1 MQLKISRMAVRPG
14 SNYDEPLEKKRT
26 AVAWPRGLL
35 IRTET
40 MSLTD
45 FVEPLGARIL
55 IRKDDARQ
63 TTKGGI
69 VLPDQA
75 EIPTITGRVVEISAQ
90 IAHDQDFPIRK
101 YDKVLF
107 HPKNAIPVDLESD
120 NVLFVVDIDDV
131 VAVFRRATDSLVNEE
146 SVDLSEDTDGDD
158 LDV

>member
-1 MQLKISRMAVRPG
+1 
-14 SNYDEPLEKKRT
+14 
-26 AVAWPRGLL
+26 
-35 IRTET
+35 

-158 LDV
+158 LE

>member
-1 MQLKISRMAVRPG
+1 
-14 SNYDEPLEKKRT
+14 
-26 AVAWPRGLL
+26 
-35 IRTET
+35 
-40 MSLTD
+40 MSLSD

-55 IRKDDARQ
+55 IRKDGARQ

-90 IAHDQDFPIRK
+90 IAHDPDFPIRK

-107 HPKNAIPVDLESD
+107 HPKNAIPVDLEAD

-131 VAVFRRATDSLVNEE
+131 VAVFRRATDKPVGQQSI
-146 SVDLSEDTDGDD
+146 DLSEDSTDSDD
-158 LDV
+158 MDS